1 MNPLVISRTQ
11 KERFLRKFS
20 EDDFRDQI
28 VRPLLLLKGFKDGR
42 DLCGPTEQGKD
53 ALFYEY
59 DKLDNFELS
68 AVQTKKGSINLAAKA
83 TDNITNLVAQLRTA
97 ANTAYA
103 LLRPQRIKLRPS
115 KVYLVSS
122 GKINDSA
129 RRHCVDEVRDT
140 ALRFLDSDDL
150 IPWIDEHI
158 PQLWLDIDANV
169 LTYLGA
175 LEKQLAGHDGP
186 FAAQFLP
193 NDKTIA
199 NSCFTDSSVT
209 VFVRRTEDSKALAQ
223 QRPRRGKISK
233 KEESTFPLYAIP
245 TKSYKKVLLL
255 GDGGSGKTTGLLQT
269 VYRTATSS
277 LENAK
282 ADLVPVLV
290 KAIDIVAAKP
300 SALVDFLDERSR
312 ELSLQKK
319 PVFGMSDLSAGRVC
333 VFVDGLDEVG
343 NQHGRELVVGLA
355 LQFSSRFPKCSLT
368 ISSRPYEF
376 LADIADLDGFE
387 RLSMVPIT
395 WKDAE
400 RILDLARKGK
410 GVSSVSIKESLSKLA
425 SVQGFALNPLMVSV
439 YAATANFDLRDIPP
453 NVTELFKRFTE
464 QMLGR
469 WDEQKGI
476 ANLHR
481 PLVKDFATCSLA
493 FHLHS
498 NRLNSISKDDA
509 KSLIAEKLA
518 ETGHHEDSNTIL
530 KEVLE
535 RSGLFRDFGNEIAFR
550 HHMFQEFFAG
560 RGIPSDEFAA
570 LNASDSWWRRAIV
583 FYFGENPRNAGALR
597 GFIANAAS
605 HAAADRFSVVCTVGL
620 ALQACYLSPVKT
632 KIEMWKSVIE
642 SLGEL
647 EEAFIVEHDAEQQAP
662 ILTAFTY
669 YFLLRDSL
677 SLSNVSENLEGILSW
692 IDSATTRKEHLRALT
707 IFSLMRLARFD
718 LISKADA
725 LLLTKR
731 MDWHL
736 IAVLELAE
744 ATTTRP
750 LAAIQKNS
758 AGDLRPLLEKGGKEL
773 VAALVKEVEYQAE
786 KHKLLQNAVADRTR
800 PKELPEQLAGS

>member
-11 KERFLRKFS
+11 KERFLLKFS
-20 EDDFRDQI
+20 EDDFRDQV

-42 DLCGPTEQGKD
+42 DLCGPNEQGKD

-59 DKLDNFELS
+59 DKLDNFDLS

-83 TDNITNLVAQLRTA
+83 TDNITNLVVQLRTA

-103 LLRPQRIKLRPS
+103 LLKPHRAKIRPS

-129 RRHCVDEVRDT
+129 RRHCVDEVHDT

-175 LEKQLAGHDGP
+175 LEKQLVGHDGP

-193 NDKTIA
+193 TDKTLA
-199 NSCFTDSSVT
+199 GGCFGDSSVT
-209 VFVRRTEDSKALAQ
+209 VFVRRTEDSKAFTQ
-223 QRPRRGKISK
+223 QKPRRGKPGK

-245 TKSYKKVLLL
+245 TKPYKKVLLL

-269 VYRTATSS
+269 VYRTAKAS
-277 LENAK
+277 LENTK

-290 KAIDIVAAKP
+290 KAVDIAAAKP
-300 SALVDFLDERSR
+300 KALVDFLDERSR

-319 PVFGMSDLSAGRVC
+319 PVFGLSDLNAGRVC
-333 VFVDGLDEVG
+333 AFVDGLDEVG
-343 NQHGRELVVGLA
+343 SQDSRELVVGLA
-355 LQFSSRFPKCSLT
+355 VQFSTQFPKCSIT
-368 ISSRPYEF
+368 ITSRPYEF
-376 LADIADLDGFE
+376 LADISNLDGFE

-400 RILDLARKGK
+400 RILDLTRKGK
-410 GVSSVSIKESLSKLA
+410 EVSSATIKESLNKLA
-425 SVQGFALNPLMVSV
+425 NVQGFDLNPLMVSV

-481 PLVKDFATCSLA
+481 PMVKDFALCSLA

-498 NRLNSISKDDA
+498 QKLNSISKEGA
-509 KSLIAEKLA
+509 KELIAEKLL

-530 KEVLE
+530 KEVLD

-570 LNASDSWWRRAIV
+570 QNASDSWWRRAIV

-597 GFIANAAS
+597 VFIDS
-605 HAAADRFSVVCTVGL
+605 AAAHPAAERFSAVCTVGL

-632 KIEMWKSVIE
+632 KLELWKFILE
-642 SLGEL
+642 SLVDL
-647 EEAFIVEHDAEQQAP
+647 QEAFIAEHDADHEAP
-662 ILTAFTY
+662 TLTAFTY
-669 YFLLRDSL
+669 YFMHRDSL
-677 SLSNVSENLEGILSW
+677 SLSNVSENLEGIWSW
-692 IDSATTRKEHLRALT
+692 IESAPKSRESLKALT
-707 IFSLMRLARFD
+707 LFALMRLARFD

-725 LLLTKR
+725 SLLTSK

-736 IAVLELAE
+736 IAAIELAE
-744 ATTTRP
+744 ATTGRP
-750 LAAIQKNS
+750 LPAIQRNFAEELK
-758 AGDLRPLLEKGGKEL
+758 PTLEKGAKEL
-773 VAALVKEVEYQAE
+773 VTVLMKEVDYQVE
-786 KHKLLQNAVADRTR
+786 KHKLLQDAVADRTR
-800 PKELPEQLAGS
+800 PKELPQQLS